1 MKDALCILVGLIT
14 VIIGGWQM
22 YAYVT
27 QSPKDP
33 SSWHLIIAIAAIVIA
48 VICGIF
54 FMLGRVN
61 KQEEIHITK

>member
-1 MKDALCILVGLIT
+1 MKDMLSIGVG
-14 VIIGGWQM
+14 IIAVAIGAWQM
-22 YAYVT
+22 YAYIN

-33 SSWHLIIAIAAIVIA
+33 TIWHLIIAIIAAVVAI
-48 VICGIF
+48 ICGVF